1 MARRQ
6 HITLMLAGVMFFLGM
21 TYFLSGPTRRIERP
35 DEQPWSH
42 GSSGSGGGRQPV
54 DLGGGVPEN
63 ILQGGSIAPK
73 LENATA
79 KAELGR
85 ASWKL
90 FHTMMARFPEEPSKD
105 DSLALK
111 TYIQLF
117 ARLYPCGDCA
127 SHFQKLLAKYPPQT
141 SSRNA
146 AAGWACFVHN
156 EVNKRLKKEEFDCN
170 KIGDF
175 YDCGCGEEGK
185 DKDINKDK
193 KKSGK
198 DNSKLV
204 EGREGVSIEVEEGL
218 TRGGS
223 TTPPL
228 FGPYGIHVDMDRLKK
243 GEVNLGT
250 SIMAVTF
257 KDGVIL
263 GADSRT
269 TTGAYIANR
278 VTDKLT
284 RVADTIWC
292 CRSGSAADT
301 QAVADIVQ
309 YQLGLFHM
317 MNGKPPTT
325 QTAAAIF
332 QEICYSNKDSLSA
345 GLIIAG
351 WDERHGGQV
360 YSIPLGGSL
369 HKQSYAIGGS
379 GSTYIYGY
387 CDANW
392 KEGMEEEAAVNFVKG
407 ALAEA
412 IKWDGSSGGVI
423 RMVVLTA
430 KGADRHLYLPD
441 TDYEVR
447 HQ

>member
-6 HITLMLAGVMFFLGM
+6 HITLMLVGVMFFLAM
-21 TYFLSGPTRRIERP
+21 TYFLSSPTRIPNE
-35 DEQPWSH
+35 PWSKG
-42 GSSGSGGGRQPV
+42 GSPGSGGNSKPV
-54 DLGGGVPEN
+54 DIAGVPEN
-63 ILQGGSIAPK
+63 ILKGGSIAPK

-127 SHFQKLLAKYPPQT
+127 SHFQKLLEKYPPQT

-156 EVNKRLKKEEFDCN
+156 QVNKRLRKEEFDCN

-185 DKDINKDK
+185 DKKG
-193 KKSGK
+193 GK
-198 DNSKLV
+198 GI
-204 EGREGVSIEVEEGL
+204 EGRQGVSIEVEEGL
-218 TRGGS
+218 ARD
-223 TTPPL
+223 
-228 FGPYGIHVDMDRLKK
+228 GIHVDMDRLKK
-243 GEVNLGT
+243 GEVN
-250 SIMAVTF
+250 VE
-257 KDGVIL
+257 IL
-263 GADSRT
+263 LLSAISPADTPATGADSRT

-332 QEICYSNKDSLSA
+332 QEICYKNKDRLSA

-392 KEGMEEEAAVNFVKG
+392 KEGMEEADAVNFVKG

-441 TDYEVR
+441 SDYKVR